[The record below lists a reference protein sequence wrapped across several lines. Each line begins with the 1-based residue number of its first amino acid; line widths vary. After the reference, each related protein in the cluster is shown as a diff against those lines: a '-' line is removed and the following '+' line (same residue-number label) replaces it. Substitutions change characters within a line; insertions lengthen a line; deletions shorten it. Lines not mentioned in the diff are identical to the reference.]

1 MRTQGIIVA
10 LYFVVILVGKPVV
23 ILMRIKFLSLL
34 FFVILG
40 TVELAAQRTHSFSIG
55 GGISYYYG
63 DLTDKFNNVFVR
75 PAVTAS
81 YSYYFQPNLRFR
93 LGVAHSTVG
102 AADSLANDPARVDR
116 NLHFRSP
123 ITEGS
128 ATVVYEFLRDKRFGI
143 SWISK
148 PHISPYVF
156 GGVAMFNFKP
166 QAQYEGQWYDL
177 QPLGTEGQFIEGG
190 DYPEPYSRLQV
201 SLPVGAGI
209 TVRFMDYIGASFEI
223 GHRTTLTDYIDD
235 VSTNYPD
242 LGQLAE
248 SSGTVAAALSNRAG
262 TLNSGIGK
270 RGNPGANDSYTFF
283 SFMLTYYLDRYANR
297 R

>member
-1 MRTQGIIVA
+1 MA
-10 LYFVVILVGKPVV
+10 LYFVVLLPSKSAFMF
-23 ILMRIKFLSLL
+23 MRIKFLPLL

-40 TVELAAQRTHSFSIG
+40 TAQLSAQRTHSFTVG

-63 DLTDKFNNVFVR
+63 DLADNFNNVFVR

-93 LGVAHSTVG
+93 LGVAYSNVG

-156 GGVAMFNFKP
+156 AGVGMFSYNP
-166 QAQYEGQWYDL
+166 RALYENEWYDL
-177 QPLGTEGQFIEGG
+177 QPLGTEGQFIEDG
-190 DYPEPYSRLQV
+190 DYPDPYSRLQV
-201 SLPVGAGI
+201 CLPVGAGI

-223 GHRTTLTDYIDD
+223 GHRTTLTDYLDD

-242 LGQLAE
+242 MGKLAE
-248 SSGTVAAALSNRAG
+248 KSGTVAAALSNRSG

-270 RGNPGANDSYTFF
+270 RGNPGANDSYLFFTF
-283 SFMLTYYLDRYANR
+283 SLTYYLNRYANR

>member
-1 MRTQGIIVA
+1 MRS
-10 LYFVVILVGKPVV
+10 
-23 ILMRIKFLSLL
+23 KFLPLL

-40 TVELAAQRTHSFSIG
+40 TVELSAQRTHSFSVG

-75 PAVTAS
+75 PSATAS

-93 LGVAHSTVG
+93 LGATYSQIG
-102 AADSLANDPARVDR
+102 AADSLANDPARIDR
-116 NLHFRSP
+116 NLHFRSD
-123 ITEGS
+123 IFEGS
-128 ATVVYEFLRDKRFGI
+128 ATVVYEFIRDKRFGI

-156 GGVAMFNFKP
+156 GGVAMFSYNP
-166 QAQYEGQWYDL
+166 RAQLDGQWHDL

-190 DYPEPYSRLQV
+190 DYPDPYSKLQV

-209 TVRFMDYIGASFEI
+209 TVRFMDYVGASFEI
-223 GHRTTLTDYIDD
+223 GQRTTLTDYLDD

-248 SSGTVAAALSNRAG
+248 TSGTVAAALSNRSG
-262 TLNSGIGK
+262 VLNNNVGK
-270 RGNPGANDSYTFF
+270 RGNPGANDSYMFF
-283 SFMLTYYLDRYANR
+283 NFTLTYYMDRYANR
-297 R
+297 K

>member
-1 MRTQGIIVA
+1 MA
-10 LYFVVILVGKPVV
+10 LYFVVILMGNSAVT
-23 ILMRIKFLSLL
+23 LMRIKFLALL

-40 TVELAAQRTHSFSIG
+40 TVHLSAQRTHSFSIG
-55 GGISYYYG
+55 GGVSYYHG

-75 PAVTAS
+75 PVVTGS

-93 LGVAHSTVG
+93 LGVAYSSLG

-123 ITEGS
+123 IVEGS
-128 ATVVYEFLRDKRFGI
+128 AVVVYEFLRDKKFGI

-148 PHISPYVF
+148 PHISPYIF
-156 GGVAMFNFKP
+156 GGVAMFKFNPK
-166 QAQYEGQWYDL
+166 ARYEGQWYAL
-177 QPLGTEGQFIEGG
+177 QPLGPEGQFIEGG

-201 SLPVGAGI
+201 SLPVGVGI
-209 TVRFMDYIGASFEI
+209 TVRFADYVGASFEI
-223 GHRTTLTDYIDD
+223 GHRLTLTDYLDD

-242 LGQLAE
+242 MGRLVE
-248 SSGTVAAALSNRAG
+248 TSGPVAAALSNRSG

-270 RGNPGANDSYTFF
+270 RGNPGANDSYMFF
-283 SFMLTYYLDRYANR
+283 NFILTYYLDRYANR